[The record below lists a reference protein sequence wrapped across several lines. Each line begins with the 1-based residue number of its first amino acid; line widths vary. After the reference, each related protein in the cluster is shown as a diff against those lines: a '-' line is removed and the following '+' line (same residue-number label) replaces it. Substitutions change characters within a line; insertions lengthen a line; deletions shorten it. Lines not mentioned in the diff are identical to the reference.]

1 MGVTAS
7 RVPGGDGATVVTS
20 QKVREGR
27 VDAYKRWQ
35 EKTNHV
41 AEGFDGFEGAE
52 LYPPDS
58 GEENEW
64 VVVFRFSRVDQLTA
78 WLDSGAR
85 RSLLDEA
92 QLLFDGT
99 PTQEVLAGGAPAP
112 QEPSAVTAVI
122 SHSVRPGKERDFMR
136 WQDKVLKAQEKYP
149 GFMGTE
155 LFEPVEGIQDN
166 WVVVFRY
173 DTRDNLDEWLASAER
188 EKLLHEGRQYFSS
201 YDVRKIGSAFSGWF
215 RFGEGD
221 EEGIPSNWK
230 QAMSV
235 VLALYPTVMVLN
247 LTVGKEFDDWGIP
260 GYLSLFISNVLSVSI
275 LTWVLMPLVN
285 RALAFWL
292 LPSRARSA
300 RTHVGGALVV
310 MLCWAVFILV
320 FGLTTD

>member
-1 MGVTAS
+1 MGVAAS

-52 LYPPDS
+52 VYPPGS

-64 VVVFRFSRVDQLTA
+64 VAVFRFSRVDELTT

-85 RSLLDEA
+85 RELLNEA
-92 QLLFDGT
+92 RPLFEGA

-112 QEPSAVTAVI
+112 REQEAVTAVI
-122 SHSVRPGKERDFMR
+122 SHSVRPGKEPDFVR
-136 WQDKVLKAQEKYP
+136 WQDKVRKVQEKHP

-155 LFEPVEGIQDN
+155 LFQPVEGIQDK
-166 WVVVFRY
+166 WVVAFRF
-173 DTRDNLDEWLASAER
+173 DTRDNLDDWLASADR
-188 EKLLHEGRQYFSS
+188 EKLLEEGHQYFSS

-235 VLALYPTVMVLN
+235 VLALYPTVVVLN
-247 LTVGKEFDDWGIP
+247 LTVGKVFAGWGIP
-260 GYLSLFISNVLSVSI
+260 GYLSLFLSNVLSVSI

-285 RALAFWL
+285 RALTFWL
-292 LPSRARSA
+292 LPDRARSV
-300 RTHVGGALVV
+300 RTNAAGALVV
-310 MLCWAVFILV
+310 MVCWAIFLLI
-320 FGLTTD
+320 FGLTTG

>member
-7 RVPGGDGATVVTS
+7 RALGGDGATVVTS
-20 QKVREGR
+20 QKIREGR

-58 GEENEW
+58 AEENEW
-64 VVVFRFSRVDQLTA
+64 VVVFRFAHVEQLTA

-85 RSLLDEA
+85 RDLMDEA
-92 QLLFDGT
+92 RLLFEGA

-112 QEPSAVTAVI
+112 QEQEVVTAVI
-122 SHSVRPGKERDFMR
+122 SHSVLPGKERDFVR
-136 WQDKVLKAQEKYP
+136 WQDKVLKVQEKHP
-149 GFMGTE
+149 GFRGTE
-155 LFEPVEGIQDN
+155 LFEPVEGIQDK
-166 WVVVFRY
+166 WVVAFRF
-173 DTRDNLDEWLASAER
+173 DTRDHLDDWLASADRER
-188 EKLLHEGRQYFSS
+188 LLEEGNQYFSA
-201 YDVRKIGSAFSGWF
+201 YHVRKIGSAFSGWF

-221 EEGIPSNWK
+221 EAGIPSNWK

-247 LTVGKEFDDWGIP
+247 LTVGKVFNDWGIP

-285 RALAFWL
+285 SALAFWL
-292 LPSRARSA
+292 LPDRARSA
-300 RTHVGGALVV
+300 RTHVAGALVV
-310 MLCWAVFILV
+310 MLCWAVFLLI
-320 FGLTTD
+320 FGLTTA